1 MRRVSN
7 ETIFAL
13 SSGRPPAAVAVI
25 RSSGPQA
32 FAAVEAIAG
41 RLPKARRPTLMTL
54 RAPSDD
60 RVIDEA
66 LVLRFDGPASAT
78 GENIIEY
85 QCHGGR
91 AVVEAL
97 LAALGSLPGMR
108 LAEPGEFTRR
118 AFANGRI
125 DLTEAEGLADLLE
138 AETESQ
144 RRAAL
149 MMAEGGLR
157 RQIEAWRQ
165 RLVELSARA
174 EAAIDYVGDEDETAA
189 DEEALA
195 GEARRLA
202 DELSE
207 WLARPR
213 AEPLK
218 EGVRVVVAGPP
229 NAGKSSLVNAL
240 AESEKAIVTDI
251 AGTTRDAI
259 EVPLAIAGVP
269 ITLIDTAG
277 LRESED
283 RVEAIGVGRA
293 HGQMQRAD
301 IVLWLGGPGDAPVHR
316 RLIKVHAQADRTER
330 AAIPAGLLAVSAVTG
345 QGLSDLARVI
355 VEQARHL
362 LPADGDLA
370 LNRRQAAE
378 MEDAARTLYH
388 AGPQLVTTAE
398 ALRLARAAFD
408 RLSGRAGVE
417 DMLDAL
423 FGRFCLGK

>member
-1 MRRVSN
+1 VTD
-7 ETIFAL
+7 TIFAL
-13 SSGRPPAAVAVI
+13 SSGRPPAAVAII
-25 RSSGPQA
+25 RTSGPQA
-32 FAAVEAIAG
+32 FAAAEAIAG
-41 RLPKARRPTLMTL
+41 KLPQARRPVLRTL
-54 RAPSDD
+54 RNPAGGEAIDD
-60 RVIDEA
+60 G

-78 GENIIEY
+78 GENVVEY

-91 AVVEAL
+91 AVVDAL
-97 LAALGSLPGMR
+97 LAALSSLPGMR

-118 AFANGRI
+118 AFANDRI

-149 MMAEGGLR
+149 VMAEGGLR
-157 RQIEAWRQ
+157 AQIEAWRQ
-165 RLVELSARA
+165 RLVDLSARA
-174 EAAIDYVGDEDETAA
+174 EAAIDYVGDEDETRA
-189 DEEALA
+189 DEAVLA
-195 GEARRLA
+195 RQAQDLA
-202 DELSE
+202 DELAE

-240 AESEKAIVTDI
+240 SQSEKAIVTDI

-259 EVPLAIAGVP
+259 EVPLAIEGVP
-269 ITLIDTAG
+269 ITLVDTAG

-283 RVEAIGVGRA
+283 AVEAIGVGRA
-293 HGQMQRAD
+293 ESQVRQAD
-301 IVLWLGGPGDAPVHR
+301 IVLWLGHPGDAPTHR
-316 RLIKVHAQADRTER
+316 RLIPVHAQADRPDR
-330 AAIPAGLLAVSAVTG
+330 DAVPAGSLAVSAITG
-345 QGLSDLARVI
+345 QGLAGLTGTI
-355 VEQARHL
+355 VEAARRM
-362 LPADGDLA
+362 LPAEGEVA

-378 MEDAARTLYH
+378 MEDAARALY
-388 AGPQLVTTAE
+388 GPGPDLVTLAE
-398 ALRLARAAFD
+398 SLRIARAAFD